1 MRSPF
6 ASPALNY
13 LPKEMQS
20 AYEAAALAA
29 ALDNATSEVY
39 SDALSL
45 RDRYS
50 AESCPTGSLDE
61 LGAMLGVSFKQTD
74 TDRQKRAKIAS
85 AVRSQ
90 KYNGTWPYSAKL
102 AIDAVTGFS
111 SSIWSSP
118 QSDWPVRIGDASSYN
133 SGLHWMIRGS
143 NATDEAIIRTG
154 FGSESIIAGNIYIDV
169 GTNTLTAELVALTV
183 AAIIDIV
190 PAYERILLGYTT
202 AGAFTVYAGGQ
213 IG

>member
-61 LGAMLGVSFKQTD
+61 LGAMLGVSFKQAD

-183 AAIIDIV
+183 ASILDIV
-190 PAYERILLGYTT
+190 PAYERIFLGYTT
-202 AGAFTVYAGGQ
+202 AGVFTIYAGGQ
-213 IG
+213 TG

>member
-20 AYEAAALAA
+20 AYEAAALAT

-74 TDRQKRAKIAS
+74 TDRQKRAKITT

-90 KYNGTWPYSAKL
+90 KYNGTWTYSAKL

-111 SSIWSSP
+111 SSIWGSP
-118 QSDWPVRIGDASSYN
+118 KSDWAVRIGSDSSYI

-154 FGSESIIAGNIYIDV
+154 FGSESIIAGNVYIDV

-183 AAIIDIV
+183 AAILDIV
-190 PAYERILLGYTT
+190 PAYERIFLGYTT
-202 AGAFTVYAGGQ
+202 AGVFTAYAGGT